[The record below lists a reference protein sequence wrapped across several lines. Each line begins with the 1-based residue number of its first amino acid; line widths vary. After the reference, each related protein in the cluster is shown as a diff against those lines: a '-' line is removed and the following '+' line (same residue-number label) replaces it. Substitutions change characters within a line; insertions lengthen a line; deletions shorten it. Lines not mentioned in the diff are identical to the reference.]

1 MSMKQSVPGV
11 ARGLAL
17 AVVAAVAMA
26 AAQAGSLGWMK
37 GSTAS
42 FFTDRDWELVGETLT
57 ATLDTAADGETR
69 QWSNDRSGAHGRMTP
84 LSTEP
89 RGDATCRKLRV
100 ESTAKGSSSSHVYV
114 FCRRGDGGWGI
125 AQPAG

>member
-1 MSMKQSVPGV
+1 MKQSDSTSHR
-11 ARGLAL
+11 RGAPLAAL
-17 AVVAAVAMA
+17 AAMVAL
-26 AAQAGSLGWMK
+26 AAQGASLGWMK
-37 GSTAS
+37 GETAA
-42 FFTDRDWELVGETLT
+42 FFTDRDWELVG
-57 ATLDTAADGETR
+57 ATLAVALEQATDGETR

-84 LSTEP
+84 LSTEA